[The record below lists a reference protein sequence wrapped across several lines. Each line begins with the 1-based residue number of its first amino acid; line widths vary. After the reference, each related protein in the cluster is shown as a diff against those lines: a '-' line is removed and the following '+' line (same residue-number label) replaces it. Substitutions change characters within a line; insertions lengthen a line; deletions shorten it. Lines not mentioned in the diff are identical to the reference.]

1 MARQVWW
8 PDVALL
14 TIASALDRILGDA
27 GERAWPRVM
36 GRLHFHGRAPSVD
49 RLLHGVGPGD
59 AWRSALVTGWLA
71 GDSARTAVTRPVQRG
86 IAMHEARI
94 RQQWEGAAPG
104 WARWEATVAAWMEP
118 ATEAMLA
125 LADVDTGVRVL
136 DLACGAGSQTLD
148 AARRVGVQGSVVA
161 SDISDT
167 MLDHVR
173 RNARAAGLTNVTT
186 LAGAAEDL
194 GVAAESFDAVI
205 CRLGLML
212 FVEPARAL
220 VAVARA
226 LRPGGRVAVVVF
238 TTPATNPFMAKPM
251 QILVR
256 HAGKTPPAP
265 GQPGIFALGT
275 PGVLERALAG
285 SGFVGIEQRNL
296 EVPLRMP
303 SAAEALTMMQ
313 EAFGAYR
320 AVVHD
325 SPQAVQ
331 AAAWAEVAETLSTFE
346 TLTGFSA
353 LPRCWWPQAPNR
365 RKAAQPMNPTIGAEH
380 LLWTAFDAP

>member
-1 MARQVWW
+1 MQK
-8 PDVALL
+8 
-14 TIASALDRILGDA
+14 A
-27 GERAWPRVM
+27 G
-36 GRLHFHGRAPSVD
+36 
-49 RLLHGVGPGD
+49 
-59 AWRSALVTGWLA
+59 
-71 GDSARTAVTRPVQRG
+71 
-86 IAMHEARI
+86 I

-104 WARWEATVAAWMEP
+104 WARWESTVAAWMEP

-125 LADVDTGVRVL
+125 AANVDPGARVL

-148 AARRVGVQGSVVA
+148 AARRVGAQGSVVA
-161 SDISDT
+161 SDISDM

-173 RNARAAGLTNVTT
+173 RNASAAELTNVTT

-194 GVAAESFDAVI
+194 DVAAESFDAVI

-220 VAVARA
+220 VAAARA

-238 TTPATNPFMAKPM
+238 TTPPANPFMAKPM
-251 QILVR
+251 QILLR

-275 PGVLERALAG
+275 PGVLEDRLTG
-285 SGFVGIEQRNL
+285 SGFVGVEQHTL
-296 EVPLRMP
+296 QVPLRMP

-313 EAFGAYR
+313 EAFGVYR

-331 AAAWAEVAETLSTFE
+331 ARAWAEVAETLSTFASP
-346 TLTGFSA
+346 TGFV
-353 LPRCWWPQAPNR
+353 APVEVLV
-365 RKAAQPMNPTIGAEH
+365 AAGAQPT
-380 LLWTAFDAP
+380 